1 MVASKKH
8 CQDQLDGNGHGH
20 SLLSFMKLA
29 STKVKT
35 ALEKPNSFKRNINHR
50 RFLQKQFKALVKKP
64 EKIPTR
70 KQCNLAKESMMQ
82 QLDFSPPCHNQMPPS
97 PVNRSPLPFAPMAM
111 AMQPFIPAMDLQQT
125 NAHPFVNP
133 TLSNVC
139 ERRYCDY
146 DTSKVRDTTYYNS
159 SLPELVTEEDGF
171 LTGEELT
178 QAIELK
184 DLFIPETDLLQ
195 YLNIK
200 DSLDILNDDETNP
213 NFDSWICREFLSNDR
228 AVY

>member
-35 ALEKPNSFKRNINHR
+35 ALEKPNSFKR
-50 RFLQKQFKALVKKP
+50 FLQKQFKALVKSP

-70 KQCNLAKESMMQ
+70 KQCNVAKESRMR
-82 QLDFSPPCHNQMPPS
+82 QLDFSPACHNQMTPS
-97 PVNRSPLPFAPMAM
+97 PVNGGSMPFVPL
-111 AMQPFIPAMDLQQT
+111 QPFNPTMDLQQT

-133 TLSNVC
+133 TLNNVC
-139 ERRYCDY
+139 DRRYCDY
-146 DTSKVRDTTYYNS
+146 DTSSSRVRETTYYNS
-159 SLPELVTEEDGF
+159 SLPELVAEEDGF

-200 DSLDILNDDETNP
+200 DSLDILNNDETNP
-213 NFDSWICREFLSNDR
+213 DFDSWVCREFLSNDR